1 MGYTTVSNRI
11 CGKGGDGHGPGG
23 VASYIDST
31 VVQSALGGFV
41 VLVLAVMGKYVMNRL
56 WQKTLMTSASEALA
70 AASSFGLHVHR
81 LAEAFAEYLHERVR
95 VEWRGGIRGETS
107 RCRIGG
113 RIETVPLIRTQADL
127 ARVLGTEE

>member
-1 MGYTTVSNRI
+1 MANRI

-56 WQKTLMTSASEALA
+56 WQKTLMASASEALA

-81 LAEAFAEYLHERVR
+81 PGFGPVIRATGEHLGEPVR

-113 RIETVPLIRTQADL
+113 RKETVPLIRTQADL
-127 ARVLGTEE
+127 ARVLGSEE